1 MKVVMIDGSPR
12 NRANTTQLLDLLQR
26 ELGDGAEVD
35 RIRVIEQDVEFCRGC
50 GVCAD
55 AKSCATEDDMPG
67 LMDRVAAAD
76 VIVIGSP
83 TYFGGPTG
91 LLKNFM
97 DRTAPAWPD
106 SRFGGKIG
114 TWVVTQAD
122 AGATMVEHC
131 LVEFYRMHKTIMLPG
146 VICNAYDAG
155 EAVTKEENVEAVK
168 ELAQRILETSG
179 RWESA

>member
-26 ELGDGAEVD
+26 QLGDRAEVD
-35 RIRVIEQDVEFCRGC
+35 RIRVIEQAVEFCKGC

-55 AKSCATEDDMPG
+55 EKACATDDDMPS
-67 LMDRVAAAD
+67 LMDRMAAAD

-106 SRFGGKIG
+106 SRFGNKIG
-114 TWVVTQAD
+114 TWIVTQAD
-122 AGATMVEHC
+122 AGATMVEHSI
-131 LVEFYRMHKTIMLPG
+131 VEFYRMHKTVMLPG
-146 VICNAYDAG
+146 VVCNALDPG
-155 EAVTKEENVEAVK
+155 EAVTKEANVEAVK
-168 ELAQRILETSG
+168 GLAKTILDFAG
-179 RWESA
+179 R